1 MPTLQRPHALAIGAL
16 VLTSLVATSCVE
28 RVIRERG
35 LCGDGRLD
43 PGEICLGRG
52 ERSSIPIEGIEGLV
66 MRTADFDGDAHIDLL
81 VLGTD
86 ANGVVSSLLWRG
98 TGEGTFEPPM
108 DPAIRGCSAYAVA
121 GQGDADEI
129 ADVLVDDCGPSM
141 SLFLGTGSGTFAPPE
156 TIQTGIET
164 RSSGMVDL
172 DRDGLREVIAM
183 GTNGGSIA
191 MTVIER
197 APDGSSSTAYTA
209 LGAMSPDFDPGGL
222 GLLDIDGDQIFDAL
236 LVQSGQPGGLKLA
249 AGEPGFGFGAPRP
262 IGPPDLVANTSLV
275 RDLDEDERP
284 DVLAVNFDDEALIF
298 LRAEDGDLVE
308 RTRTIVPGL
317 RVGPAGGGD
326 IDADDHFDL
335 LLFEPGSRKLQ
346 AWFGRGDGGFDGP
359 FDVDLDAPIGQ
370 IALVDLDEDGALDI
384 VAGTFEDGTIQILL
398 SDP

>member
-1 MPTLQRPHALAIGAL
+1 MPSSRRTTAVVGLTLALAPL
-16 VLTSLVATSCVE
+16 LTTGCVD
-28 RVIRERG
+28 RVIRELG
-35 LCGDGRLD
+35 LCGDGTLD

-52 ERSSIPIEGIEGLV
+52 DRSSIPIEGIDGLV
-66 MRTADFDGDAHIDLL
+66 MRTADFDGDAHVDLL

-86 ANGVVSSLLWRG
+86 ASGVVSSILWRG
-98 TGEGTFEPPM
+98 TGQGTFEPPM

-141 SLFLGTGSGTFAPPE
+141 SLFLGTGSGTFSAPE
-156 TIQTGIET
+156 TIQTGVET

-197 APDGSSSTAYTA
+197 ADDGSSSIRYTA
-209 LGAMSPDFDPGGL
+209 LGAMSPEFDPRGL
-222 GLLDIDGDQIFDAL
+222 GLLDVDDDQIFDAL
-236 LVQSGQPGGLKLA
+236 LVQSGQPGGLTLA
-249 AGEPGFGFGAPRP
+249 AGEPEFGFAAPRP
-262 IGPPDLVANTSLV
+262 IGPPGLVVDTSLV

-308 RTRTIVPGL
+308 RARTIVPGL

-346 AWFGRGDGGFDGP
+346 AWFGRGDGGFEGP

-384 VAGTFEDGTIQILL
+384 VAGTFEDGAIQILL